1 MAVTAAKAMAPGRQ
15 APDHPLGSTHSAA
28 SRVPSAPR
36 LRLPALRDGAD
47 WAARLAG
54 CGRVATAKA
63 EASEAVA
70 VARRGAARRGSRGGS
85 SSGGCTG
92 GGGQGSKH
100 HTLTH
105 SQGAEPGQLEAA
117 TWSRHVIILGSGRG

>member
-1 MAVTAAKAMAPGRQ
+1 MTAAKAMAPGRQ
-15 APDHPLGSTHSAA
+15 APDRLLGSTHSAA

-36 LRLPALRDGAD
+36 LRLPVLRDGAD

-70 VARRGAARRGSRGGS
+70 VARRGAARQPGRQRRRRLHRRWRPR
-85 SSGGCTG
+85 
-92 GGGQGSKH
+92 QH